1 MKEFFITLFLLI
13 SMENAID
20 KSKMLIIY
28 FSRTGNTDK
37 FANYIKKNTNITSYR
52 IIPSNPYP
60 ENYDTMLEIAKQ
72 EQSNNSRPEI
82 QNPLSDIS
90 QYDTIL
96 LGYPI
101 WYSHIPN
108 IVISQLEKL
117 NFKGKTIYPFNT
129 HGGSG
134 VGSSISDI
142 KEYTKEANVKD
153 GYPIKGGEI
162 DKKENDIIE
171 WLDDN
176 FDLEY
181 NETFGFDNAINK
193 GSTNLMKFIYL
204 LIYFLL

>member
-20 KSKMLIIY
+20 RSKMLIIY

-90 QYDTIL
+90 QYETIL

-117 NFKGKTIYPFNT
+117 NFKGKTI
-129 HGGSG
+129 H
-134 VGSSISDI
+134 
-142 KEYTKEANVKD
+142 
-153 GYPIKGGEI
+153 
-162 DKKENDIIE
+162 
-171 WLDDN
+171 
-176 FDLEY
+176 
-181 NETFGFDNAINK
+181 
-193 GSTNLMKFIYL
+193 
-204 LIYFLL
+204 LIHMEVQERKQY

>member
-20 KSKMLIIY
+20 RSKMLIIY

-60 ENYDTMLEIAKQ
+60 ENYDTTLEIVKQ

-101 WYSHIPN
+101 
-108 IVISQLEKL
+108 
-117 NFKGKTIYPFNT
+117 
-129 HGGSG
+129 
-134 VGSSISDI
+134 
-142 KEYTKEANVKD
+142 
-153 GYPIKGGEI
+153 
-162 DKKENDIIE
+162 
-171 WLDDN
+171 
-176 FDLEY
+176 
-181 NETFGFDNAINK
+181 
-193 GSTNLMKFIYL
+193 
-204 LIYFLL
+204 